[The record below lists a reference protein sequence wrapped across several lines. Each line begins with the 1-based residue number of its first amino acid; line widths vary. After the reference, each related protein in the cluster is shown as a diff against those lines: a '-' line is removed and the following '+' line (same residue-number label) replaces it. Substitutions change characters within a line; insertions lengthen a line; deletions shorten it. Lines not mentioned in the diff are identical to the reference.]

1 MIKKDLS
8 EKDQKDWLEYLD
20 NLSTIPNKDQI
31 AANENKNNKK
41 FKYDFHG
48 YTIENAN
55 KKMHEIIEKCSDND
69 INEILIITGKG
80 MHSNTAENVY
90 VSENLSKLRHSI
102 PEYITNHPDLKTK
115 ILNISEAGR
124 NFGGSGALLIK
135 LKKIIK

>member
-1 MIKKDLS
+1 
-8 EKDQKDWLEYLD
+8 
-20 NLSTIPNKDQI
+20 
-31 AANENKNNKK
+31 
-41 FKYDFHG
+41 
-48 YTIENAN
+48 
-55 KKMHEIIEKCSDND
+55 MHEIIEKCSDND

-124 NFGGSGALLIK
+124 NFGGSGAL
-135 LKKIIK
+135 

>member
-20 NLSTIPNKDQI
+20 NLSTIPNKDQV

-55 KKMHEIIEKCSDND
+55 KKCMK
-69 INEILIITGKG
+69 
-80 MHSNTAENVY
+80 
-90 VSENLSKLRHSI
+90 
-102 PEYITNHPDLKTK
+102 
-115 ILNISEAGR
+115 
-124 NFGGSGALLIK
+124 
-135 LKKIIK
+135 